1 MRKLS
6 FLLTPWALLLA
17 LPAAAQTCPTG
28 DITFSLQS
36 QVNAFPGTYPGCT
49 TIEGYLR
56 ISQSNITDLTP
67 LAQLTTVNG
76 YLHIGPNSQLV
87 DLDGLQQ
94 ITTVGGALSIVGNTA
109 LTSLSAL
116 AGITT
121 VGGSMEVS
129 QNNSL
134 SILTGLHNITGLGGS
149 LTITE
154 NAALDDL
161 QGLEGLESIDG
172 GIYIAENPVL
182 GSMQG
187 LAPSSVGGGFELT
200 NNLQLM
206 DLSAASGLTTLGGPL
221 SLIGNTSI
229 LSLQELAGI
238 TAINGVL
245 RLTGS
250 SGLMYLA
257 GLDNID
263 PGTILNLIIANNPGL
278 FQCAAEN
285 LCTYLADPS
294 SMASITGNA
303 TGCASRAELEAACT
317 VLSVDEQATADGMLA
332 VYPNPTP
339 GELSLLPQVQG
350 PGQLRVYDGAGVL
363 LRTLHIADAAHT
375 PVRIDLS
382 DLAPGAYVVQL
393 HTQDGV
399 ATRMVV
405 RD

>member
-1 MRKLS
+1 MLSKDFKEFVALLKEHDAEYMIVGGYAVGVHGYPRYTGDLDIWLNPTKANAERVLKAIDAFGFGSFKLKVADLTKEDNVIQ
-6 FLLTPWALLLA
+6 FGQPPLRIDLLT
-17 LPAAAQTCPTG
+17 
-28 DITFSLQS
+28 
-36 QVNAFPGTYPGCT
+36 
-49 TIEGYLR
+49 
-56 ISQSNITDLTP
+56 
-67 LAQLTTVNG
+67 
-76 YLHIGPNSQLV
+76 
-87 DLDGLQQ
+87 
-94 ITTVGGALSIVGNTA
+94 
-109 LTSLSAL
+109 
-116 AGITT
+116 
-121 VGGSMEVS
+121 
-129 QNNSL
+129 
-134 SILTGLHNITGLGGS
+134 
-149 LTITE
+149 
-154 NAALDDL
+154 
-161 QGLEGLESIDG
+161 SIDG